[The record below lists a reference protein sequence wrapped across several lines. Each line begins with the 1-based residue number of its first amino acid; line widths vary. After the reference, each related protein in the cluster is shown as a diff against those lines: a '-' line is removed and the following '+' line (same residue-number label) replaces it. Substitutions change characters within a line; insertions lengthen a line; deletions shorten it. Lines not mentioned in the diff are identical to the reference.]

1 MIMKRNRS
9 VVLGSPLVEAVPVV
23 RCNMVRCRVV
33 RCQVVRCQEVR

>member
-23 RCNMVRCRVV
+23 RGQVV
-33 RCQVVRCQEVR
+33 RGQVVRCQEVR